1 MIFCFI
7 FYTYMSILNLNHFWN
22 NDSFKNAC
30 HLAKCNR
37 LFNGVC
43 HNVWIFFFFFLVYLI
58 LLMSFTSNQTVK
70 FRILFSKLIEW
81 CNIVTG
87 RQFAKS
93 YLFRFRQSH
102 LLGSSKQIRHRIQI
116 LEVLGKLQIRIILC
130 IYWVYICP
138 WKDF

>member
-1 MIFCFI
+1 MIALR
-7 FYTYMSILNLNHFWN
+7 MHVILR
-22 NDSFKNAC
+22 NAIDY
-30 HLAKCNR
+30 LMV
-37 LFNGVC
+37 FV
-43 HNVWIFFFFFLVYLI
+43 IMFEFFFFFFLVYLI
-58 LLMSFTSNQTVK
+58 LLMSFTSNQTIK

-130 IYWVYICP
+130 IYWVYNCP
-138 WKDF
+138 